1 MRVNRN
7 VHLFLCPRNAALL
20 LHVEKFTRV
29 KLLLPAAAPEHVE
42 NFTRVKTQQRCSTG
56 EILLELV
63 YYSSKQIKWLH
74 SKKIFVL

>member
-29 KLLLPAAAPEHVE
+29 K
-42 NFTRVKTQQRCSTG
+42 TQQRCSAG